1 MSSPNGGLAKAPA
14 TPISST
20 MPELDPETE
29 ELWSSRALL
38 LVRSSAGFW
47 AIRCRNGA
55 DVFVWPS
62 MPDLRSVPISPPPA
76 PAQVLLLLILS
87 FWVSYYLKIRR
98 IRSIHETIVAM
109 FAGMCV
115 GLLVRLAPGNVIQ
128 TMISFKSTILLN
140 VLLPP
145 IILNSGYQLK
155 QENFFRNFGVIITFA
170 FAGTFISAVVLGV
183 IVYIY
188 SLLGLEGLSLN
199 IIECL
204 QFGSTL
210 SATDPVTILAIFNAL
225 HVDPKL
231 YSVIFGESILN
242 DAVAIV
248 MFETLSQFHGEKIH
262 VLSFFHGVG
271 IFLLTF
277 CVSMLLGVVFGL
289 ACSLML
295 KHSELGR
302 YTEIESCLVFLIA
315 YTSYFFSNAV
325 TMSGQF
331 LRIRLITSL
340 AMQAETVMYA
350 AGIVSLLFCGITLKH
365 YAYHNMSHR
374 TQRTS
379 RYMFGSLAQ
388 LSENFIFIYLGL
400 SLFTQTQL
408 VYKPMF
414 ILVTAFAVC
423 IARYCA
429 VFPISKGI
437 NVFFKARG
445 NRADEL
451 PHSYQMMLFW
461 AGLRGAVGVALAEGM
476 KGPNAIALRTTVL
489 VSVVLTVVVFGGTI
503 GRMIEILGIRTGV
516 EDDDPESSDDEG
528 GTGYAITNNGE
539 GDIEGTRSAAGGN
552 KTAGLATHK
561 ARRSLPNSR
570 KFGGNGH
577 AGRNG
582 EEEGVVSAMDS
593 PYSDRMALKSL
604 SSTTPPSS
612 VPRMGTLHPHGSFKG
627 PSSPSHSSR
636 DSASDSEGD
645 VLPSVSKAGTGAA
658 AAAGEGDN
666 TRVWRDGQWFTVLDE
681 RYLLPV
687 FSNATASRRQAT
699 KKAILREKRKSLVTL
714 EGMDDYVEEG
724 NGSPSQPGS
733 PYLVSPSARSGGPL
747 DKLRHQAPTDF
758 TGSFSD
764 ILSSL
769 VSPGS
774 ATFPV
779 NQKRRASFS
788 EAEGNEA
795 EFYQGQPT
803 YHSTITLGTTSS
815 SRTSAPI
822 RPRVTGSLSGAS
834 ISEPSS
840 MTATGRAPSPAN
852 GGAGTGTG
860 TSSTPVIPFSRG
872 VKGTSDSSTGS
883 TNSGSQTPKR

>member
-1 MSSPNGGLAKAPA
+1 MSSPNGGLAKVP
-14 TPISST
+14 TPPVSA

-38 LVRSSAGFW
+38 L
-47 AIRCRNGA
+47 
-55 DVFVWPS
+55 
-62 MPDLRSVPISPPPA
+62 
-76 PAQVLLLLILS
+76 VLLLLILS

-277 CVSMLLGVVFGL
+277 CVSMLLGVIFGL

-295 KHSELGR
+295 KHSELGTFRRSWGNLSSVSADSSSFEPTGR

-325 TMSGQF
+325 TMS
-331 LRIRLITSL
+331 
-340 AMQAETVMYA
+340 
-350 AGIVSLLFCGITLKH
+350 GIVSLLFCGITLKH

-528 GTGYAITNNGE
+528 GAVYAVTNGE
-539 GDIEGTRSAAGGN
+539 GDIEGSRSAAGGS
-552 KTAGLATHK
+552 KAAGAGSHK
-561 ARRSLPNSR
+561 VRSCLPTNA

-577 AGRNG
+577 GGRSGG
-582 EEEGVVSAMDS
+582 EQGALSTMDS
-593 PYSDRMALKSL
+593 PYNDRMALRSL
-604 SSTTPPSS
+604 SSVTPPSS
-612 VPRMGTLHPHGSFKG
+612 VPRMGTLYPHGTFKG
-627 PSSPSHSSR
+627 PISPSHSSR
-636 DSASDSEGD
+636 DSGSDSDGD
-645 VLPSVSKAGTGAA
+645 VLPSVSKAGAGGTAA
-658 AAAGEGDN
+658 AAAGEGNN

-687 FSNATASRRQAT
+687 FSNATASRRQAN
-699 KKAILREKRKSLVTL
+699 KKAILREKRKSLVPVD
-714 EGMDDYVEEG
+714 GMDDYSEEG
-724 NGSPSQPGS
+724 NVSPSQPGS
-733 PYLVSPSARSGGPL
+733 PHLVSSSARSGGAL
-747 DKLRHQAPTDF
+747 DKLRYQAPADF

-764 ILSSL
+764 ILTSL
-769 VSPGS
+769 VSPAS

-779 NQKRRASFS
+779 NKRRASFS
-788 EAEGNEA
+788 EGEGKERGLYHPPQSA
-795 EFYQGQPT
+795 H
-803 YHSTITLGTTSS
+803 HSTITLGTTSS
-815 SRTSAPI
+815 SRTSAPM
-822 RPRVTGSLSGAS
+822 RPRVTGSVSGAS
-834 ISEPSS
+834 VSDPTS
-840 MTATGRAPSPAN
+840 TARAISPAN
-852 GGAGTGTG
+852 GGGGTGTG
-860 TSSTPVIPFSRG
+860 ASSTPVIPFSRG
-872 VKGTSDSSTGS
+872 VRGTSDSSTGS

>member
-1 MSSPNGGLAKAPA
+1 MSSPNGGLAKVPT
-14 TPISST
+14 TPISI

-38 LVRSSAGFW
+38 LVRS
-47 AIRCRNGA
+47 
-55 DVFVWPS
+55 VFVLLS
-62 MPDLRSVPISPPPA
+62 MPDLRLVPISPPPAPA

-325 TMSGQF
+325 TMSGEF

-340 AMQAETVMYA
+340 AMQAESVIHA

-414 ILVTAFAVC
+414 ILVTAVRAVSRVPITSRRRGLTLVACMLTQFAVC

-528 GTGYAITNNGE
+528 GAGYAITNNGE
-539 GDIEGTRSAAGGN
+539 GDIEGTRSAAGWN
-552 KTAGLATHK
+552 KAAGLATHK

-577 AGRNG
+577 AGRNE

-593 PYSDRMALKSL
+593 PYSDRMALKSVV
-604 SSTTPPSS
+604 STTPPSS
-612 VPRMGTLHPHGSFKG
+612 VPKMGTLHPHGSFKG

-636 DSASDSEGD
+636 DSGSDSEGD

-658 AAAGEGDN
+658 ATAGEGDN

-714 EGMDDYVEEG
+714 EGMDDYIEEG

-795 EFYQGQPT
+795 EFYQGQST

-852 GGAGTGTG
+852 GGGGTGAC
-860 TSSTPVIPFSRG
+860 VPFFEGCEGYER
-872 VKGTSDSSTGS
+872 
-883 TNSGSQTPKR
+883 

>member
-1 MSSPNGGLAKAPA
+1 
-14 TPISST
+14 
-20 MPELDPETE
+20 
-29 ELWSSRALL
+29 
-38 LVRSSAGFW
+38 
-47 AIRCRNGA
+47 
-55 DVFVWPS
+55 
-62 MPDLRSVPISPPPA
+62 MPDLRLVPISPAPAPA

-325 TMSGQF
+325 TMSG
-331 LRIRLITSL
+331 
-340 AMQAETVMYA
+340 
-350 AGIVSLLFCGITLKH
+350 IVSLLFCGITLKH

-528 GTGYAITNNGE
+528 GAGYAITNNGE
-539 GDIEGTRSAAGGN
+539 GDIEGTRSAAGWN
-552 KTAGLATHK
+552 KAAGLATHK

-577 AGRNG
+577 AGRNE

-593 PYSDRMALKSL
+593 PYSDRMALKSVV
-604 SSTTPPSS
+604 STTPPSS
-612 VPRMGTLHPHGSFKG
+612 VPKMGGTLHPHGSFKG

-636 DSASDSEGD
+636 DSGSDSEGD

-658 AAAGEGDN
+658 ATAGEGDN

-714 EGMDDYVEEG
+714 EGMDDYIEEG

-795 EFYQGQPT
+795 EFYQGQST

-852 GGAGTGTG
+852 GGGGTGAC
-860 TSSTPVIPFSRG
+860 VPFFEGCEGYER
-872 VKGTSDSSTGS
+872 
-883 TNSGSQTPKR
+883 